1 MLVAVLCFTGCSNSG
16 NELKYDKSSIKESTE
31 FLINYCQSADDAT
44 IQQWED
50 MDDFN
55 LEYQLMQSGL
65 PYTADGFTSAL
76 ESWQSGIKECGAY
89 VSHGDFKYETSKDEL
104 KVTTAAKFKDRD
116 ATLTFVY
123 NQKLK
128 LESMTV
134 DGKYSM
140 AQLLKKAGLNTV
152 FLQFDGV
159 TDDVYQT
166 LRGRSMI
173 ELKEKAVLNC
183 SEAELGIAL
192 VPVIAPGVNDM
203 QFGDILKFAMDHMPF
218 VRGVHF
224 QPISYFGR
232 CSQQRPQAPITIPKM
247 LKLIE
252 EQTEGLM
259 KAEDFAGGGA
269 ENPYCSFHA
278 SYLKKG
284 ERELKLLEKKSGRG
298 CCCTTSDNSRQYVEN
313 QWSYSTKKFDDGEMT
328 QTDALDEFLIRVH
341 NETFAVSGMIFQDA
355 WNLDLERLKRCYICE
370 VDSDYGMVPFCAYN
384 LTNSKGIYLYRK

>member
-140 AQLLKKAGLNTV
+140 GEVLEKAGLNTV
-152 FLQFDGV
+152 L
-159 TDDVYQT
+159 
-166 LRGRSMI
+166 
-173 ELKEKAVLNC
+173 
-183 SEAELGIAL
+183 
-192 VPVIAPGVNDM
+192 
-203 QFGDILKFAMDHMPF
+203 
-218 VRGVHF
+218 
-224 QPISYFGR
+224 
-232 CSQQRPQAPITIPKM
+232 
-247 LKLIE
+247 
-252 EQTEGLM
+252 
-259 KAEDFAGGGA
+259 
-269 ENPYCSFHA
+269 
-278 SYLKKG
+278 
-284 ERELKLLEKKSGRG
+284 
-298 CCCTTSDNSRQYVEN
+298 
-313 QWSYSTKKFDDGEMT
+313 
-328 QTDALDEFLIRVH
+328 
-341 NETFAVSGMIFQDA
+341 
-355 WNLDLERLKRCYICE
+355 
-370 VDSDYGMVPFCAYN
+370 
-384 LTNSKGIYLYRK
+384 